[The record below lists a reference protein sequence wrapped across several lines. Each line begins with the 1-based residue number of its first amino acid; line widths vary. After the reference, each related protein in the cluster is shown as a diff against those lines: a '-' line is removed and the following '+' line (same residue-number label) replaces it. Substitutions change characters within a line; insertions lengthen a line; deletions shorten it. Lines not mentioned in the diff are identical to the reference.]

1 MSVLTRVLAGLLAT
15 ACTLSATGETCPAD
29 RVDAYAT
36 IAYVIDGD
44 TVKLTDGTNVR
55 IVGIDT
61 PEIGRDGR
69 PSAPFA
75 EEARR
80 ALIDLL
86 ASSPQV
92 GLRYGKERRD
102 RHGRALAHL
111 FLAGGTNAGRRLLEA
126 GLATALVVPPN
137 LWQLECY
144 AAAEERAR
152 MQQRGVWRLAAYQ
165 PVDAAQLPP
174 GARGFRIVRGTV
186 RRVGESQ
193 ASIWLNLTSGLAL
206 RILKDDVTYFEDYSP
221 RELRGRQVEA
231 RGWLWRRH
239 GELRMGVR
247 HPVALRVLD

>member
-1 MSVLTRVLAGLLAT
+1 MQVIFLAGLLAVT
-15 ACTLSATGETCPAD
+15 CTLSAAAETCPTD
-29 RVDAYAT
+29 RVDARA
-36 IAYVIDGD
+36 IVAYVIDGD
-44 TVKLTDGTNVR
+44 TVKLANGTHVR

-75 EEARR
+75 EAARR
-80 ALIDLL
+80 ALRDLL

-92 GLRYGKERRD
+92 GLRYGTERRD

-137 LWQLECY
+137 LWQLDCY

-152 MQQRGVWRLAAYQ
+152 MHQRGIWRLAAYQ
-165 PVDAAQLPP
+165 PVEAAQLSPS
-174 GARGFRIVRGTV
+174 ARGFRIVRGTV
-186 RRVGESQ
+186 RRVGESRG
-193 ASIWLNLTSGLAL
+193 SIWLNLTSDLVL
-206 RILKDDVTYFEDYSP
+206 RIVKDDLAYFEDYAP
-221 RELRGRQVEA
+221 RELSGRRVEA
-231 RGWLWRRH
+231 RGWLQRRY
-239 GELRMGVR
+239 GELLLRVR